1 MPEDYYRKLIVTAAT
16 DEWLAHQQARDYVRD
31 IHDEVRQL
39 QDQLRHVS
47 GFLQYLGDK
56 LNIQEAEELPPP
68 PFIGQTPVSRHQLIM
83 DAASTIVGAGGETV
97 STQAVILELERRQIE
112 LGVQQPHAVIGTV
125 LSRSEQFKKVAT
137 NTFEFV
143 GRQDAL

>member
-56 LNIQEAEELPPP
+56 LNIQRPKSFHRLL
-68 PFIGQTPVSRHQLIM
+68 SS
-83 DAASTIVGAGGETV
+83 D
-97 STQAVILELERRQIE
+97 RRPC
-112 LGVQQPHAVIGTV
+112 LD
-125 LSRSEQFKKVAT
+125 T
-137 NTFEFV
+137 N
-143 GRQDAL
+143 